1 MGKDNQRK
9 RDTRSK
15 EEKSDE
21 HTNRNIKQGHWYRI
35 TREKRRKK
43 WKRHRKKQQHKNK
56 IKKDNQTE

>member
-35 TREKRRKK
+35 TREKRSKK
-43 WKRHRKKQQHKNK
+43 METSQKEQQYKNK